1 MNNEPLIEKILA
13 KYKDKLENW
22 QDLDT
27 DVEKILEEIIS
38 DLSWILANEGE

>member
-13 KYKDKLENW
+13 KYKDKYNHR

-27 DVEKILEEIIS
+27 DVEKILKEIIS